1 MDEIIEIYKKQ
12 KLSGT
17 ITEEDFL
24 ERVGEKVIQMG
35 GLCDTRTA
43 AMLVSHDLGAGDTHG
58 EGMGNTIQKIADI
71 APGAG
76 NVGLIA
82 KVMSVFPAKEF
93 NRNDGTIGR
102 VANVIVADETGSIR
116 LTLWD
121 DKADLVKTGDITV
134 GQTFQISG
142 YVKEGYSGIEVNI
155 GNNGVLCET
164 DENIE
169 ASVASTKI
177 MDIKNGMSDLNLRA
191 RVLDIADIKTFNRKD
206 GSTGRVSNIT
216 VGDDTG
222 KIRVTLW
229 DEKTDLLSGLKV
241 NDSIEII
248 NAYARENNFSQQV
261 EVQVGNR
268 TIVKQTDKDVA
279 YSENFTPIS
288 DIIPG
293 ESYSVKGS
301 ISGIGDRRDFTRD
314 DGTENSVSNIY
325 VSDDTGRIRI
335 ALWGEHAGLIDE
347 VDIDTEIEIIDAF
360 SKSGFNDEIELSAG
374 NRTRIIIL

>member
-43 AMLVSHDLGAGDTHG
+43 AMLVAHDLGAGDTHG
-58 EGMGNTIQKIADI
+58 EGMGNTIQKVADI
-71 APGAG
+71 APGTG
-76 NVGLIA
+76 NVGLVA

-164 DENIE
+164 DEKIE

-177 MDIKNGMSDLNLRA
+177 TDIKNGMSDINLRA

-229 DEKTDLLSGLKV
+229 DEKTDLLSGLKI

-335 ALWGEHAGLIDE
+335 ALWGEHASLIDE
-347 VDIDTEIEIIDAF
+347 VDIDTEIEVIDAF

>member
-43 AMLVSHDLGAGDTHG
+43 AMLVAHDLGAGDTHG
-58 EGMGNTIQKIADI
+58 EGMGNTIQKVADI
-71 APGAG
+71 APGTG
-76 NVGLIA
+76 NVGLVA

-164 DENIE
+164 DEKIE

-177 MDIKNGMSDLNLRA
+177 TED
-191 RVLDIADIKTFNRKD
+191 RK
-206 GSTGRVSNIT
+206 
-216 VGDDTG
+216 
-222 KIRVTLW
+222 
-229 DEKTDLLSGLKV
+229 
-241 NDSIEII
+241 
-248 NAYARENNFSQQV
+248 
-261 EVQVGNR
+261 
-268 TIVKQTDKDVA
+268 
-279 YSENFTPIS
+279 
-288 DIIPG
+288 
-293 ESYSVKGS
+293 SV
-301 ISGIGDRRDFTRD
+301 
-314 DGTENSVSNIY
+314 V
-325 VSDDTGRIRI
+325 
-335 ALWGEHAGLIDE
+335 
-347 VDIDTEIEIIDAF
+347 
-360 SKSGFNDEIELSAG
+360 
-374 NRTRIIIL
+374 

>member
-12 KLSGT
+12 KLSGA

-43 AMLVSHDLGAGDTHG
+43 AMLVAHDLGAGDTHG

-71 APGAG
+71 APGTG
-76 NVGLIA
+76 NVGLVA

-164 DENIE
+164 DEKIE

-177 MDIKNGMSDLNLRA
+177 TDIKNGMSDINLRA

-229 DEKTDLLSGLKV
+229 DEKTDLLSGLKA

-279 YSENFTPIS
+279 YFENFTPIS

-335 ALWGEHAGLIDE
+335 ALWGEHASLIDE
-347 VDIDTEIEIIDAF
+347 IDIDTEIEIIDAF

>member
-43 AMLVSHDLGAGDTHG
+43 AMLVAHDLGAGDTHG
-58 EGMGNTIQKIADI
+58 EGMGNTIQKVADI
-71 APGAG
+71 APGTG
-76 NVGLIA
+76 NVGLVA

-164 DENIE
+164 DEKIE

-177 MDIKNGMSDLNLRA
+177 TDIKNGMSDINLRA

-229 DEKTDLLSGLKV
+229 DEKTDLLSGLKI